1 MFVSSTREKSHCLL
15 IFIIIIIFY
24 NFIIIFCYRFDFENK
39 ISVLS
44 KGDAWFLSEI
54 TMLLGTSSWN
64 SSKSGEQTSSAARPW
79 IFNSIVHRPLF
90 KLARFALWCKFDAS
104 RRRPDVLQL
113 CYSPPSCFQFSLLPF
128 ANNPGYELA
137 RELIIRREMSKVAS
151 NVLINKILFDDRSI
165 TEFKPSF

>member
-15 IFIIIIIFY
+15 IF
-24 NFIIIFCYRFDFENK
+24 RK
-39 ISVLS
+39 TISKTKSLCWA
-44 KGDAWFLSEI
+44 KATHFFLKSRCSSERRRE
-54 TMLLGTSSWN
+54 TRP
-64 SSKSGEQTSSAARPW
+64 KVGEQTSSAARPW

-104 RRRPDVLQL
+104 QRRPDVLQL